1 MDNQAFELLKDK
13 LDDIKSDIT
22 VLKNEVGHVKEDL
35 GHYKG
40 FLGGVT
46 FVFTVL
52 WSGLTYIFTKG
63 DTNHG

>member
-1 MDNQAFELLKDK
+1 MDHQAFELLKDK
-13 LDDIKSDIT
+13 LDDIKSDISG
-22 VLKNEVGHVKEDL
+22 LRGEVNSVKDDL

-52 WSGLTYIFTKG
+52 WSGLTYFFTKG
-63 DTNHG
+63 NTNG